1 MNHEPAGAIGTS
13 VTGILLGIFLV
24 LKAAGVGVTADL
36 EAGITALVLTL
47 CAVPAISGWV
57 TRFFVFSPASAK
69 RIQNRAYN
77 AGVPPTQPK
86 PELPSPPADA

>member
-36 EAGITALVLTL
+36 EAGITALVLAL

-57 TRFFVFSPASAK
+57 TRFFVWSQNSVQEVAETAAQTGKVPASVK
-69 RIQNRAYN
+69 QQN
-77 AGVPPTQPK
+77 PM
-86 PELPSPPADA
+86 